1 MESATILT
9 PPSTSLSDI
18 LLFCQNPIL
27 VKAQNMKNY
36 QHSINVRGEV
46 LLRLTYWRI
55 LILRVLVKLFFI
67 LIGAT
72 VKGKNMLPIV
82 AE

>member
-9 PPSTSLSDI
+9 PPKHQLKRYSA
-18 LLFCQNPIL
+18 FCQNPIL
-27 VKAQNMKNY
+27 VKDQDMKKY
-36 QHSINVRGEV
+36 QHSINVRGVV
-46 LLRLTYWRI
+46 LLRLTYWHI
-55 LILRVLVKLFFI
+55 LILRVPVKLFSI

-72 VKGKNMLPIV
+72 VKGKNKLPIV